1 MPESHIDRNDAQKS
15 KYEQAFDK
23 FNLHLDDA
31 QVSAQVHKLV
41 ADNRSKYNTPE
52 VL

>member
-1 MPESHIDRNDAQKS
+1 MPELHINRNDAQKS

-31 QVSAQVHKLV
+31 LL
-41 ADNRSKYNTPE
+41 Y
-52 VL
+52 